1 MLFDGFGFT
10 GVEQF
15 VVDSDKNIT
24 DKMLFNLEK
33 LNKKDTKINLV
44 SLTFSIQSYKK
55 IKEKSLDNLTD
66 TVKDFF
72 HLLSKFGKLR
82 KQDEKNFF
90 LLDDQQ
96 LQELTTGACGIFQL
110 YFYKNLF
117 DPVSDS
123 KIIDDEFLTKKTTTL
138 LN

>member
-117 DPVSDS
+117 DPVSDR

>member
-1 MLFDGFGFT
+1 
-10 GVEQF
+10 
-15 VVDSDKNIT
+15 
-24 DKMLFNLEK
+24 MLFNLEK

-82 KQDEKNFF
+82 KQDKKKQLFCWMINNSRSSRQARVEYFNYIFIKTYLI
-90 LLDDQQ
+90 LLV
-96 LQELTTGACGIFQL
+96 TA
-110 YFYKNLF
+110 K
-117 DPVSDS
+117 
-123 KIIDDEFLTKKTTTL
+123 
-138 LN
+138 

>member
-1 MLFDGFGFT
+1 
-10 GVEQF
+10 
-15 VVDSDKNIT
+15 
-24 DKMLFNLEK
+24 MLFNLEK

-82 KQDEKNFF
+82 KQDKKKII

-123 KIIDDEFLTKKTTTL
+123 KIIGDEFLTKKTATL